1 MTQSLEG
8 PYYQPHPPEAIAPD
22 GDWEKM
28 PRSNRKQ
35 SEIQQLQSRVTI
47 SETQRGL
54 QVQIQITGTEGVPV
68 ALELIFRPGG
78 TFTGVSRHPSRAKA
92 YLLSE
97 SGTYTVHTDTIAFGP
112 GIVLH
117 KNVQLRGAL
126 PAFDAPTVY
135 LTGFTPFEH
144 TLTLS

>member
-1 MTQSLEG
+1 
-8 PYYQPHPPEAIAPD
+8 
-22 GDWEKM
+22 M

-35 SEIQQLQSRVTI
+35 SEIQQLQSRVSI
-47 SETQRGL
+47 SETQSGL
-54 QVQIQITGTEGVPV
+54 RADIRITGTEGVPV

-78 TFTGVSRHPSRAKA
+78 TFAGVSQHPSRANA
-92 YLLSE
+92 YLFSE
-97 SGTYTVHTDTIAFGP
+97 SGTYTVQTDTIAFGP
-112 GIVLH
+112 GKALH

-135 LTGFTPFEH
+135 LTGFTPFTH